1 VGGFASVGHFTFMA
15 PIPAWDPFASVALY
29 SAFHY
34 HVGPFHLR
42 EPPPGRG
49 GGFGVVCAGSRLDW
63 NFSLKTKIMVFKE
76 NGF

>member
-49 GGFGVVCAGSRLDW
+49 GEGSGWSAPALDLTGT
-63 NFSLKTKIMVFKE
+63 FLSKQK
-76 NGF
+76 